1 MRRAERN
8 KQSEGMGFA
17 RYRSGRPSPSGPRL
31 DHRAPAP
38 DSADTAER
46 VGDEALVDAS
56 GNAHLSDD
64 LLPAVNGALVDM
76 LLNWL
81 LCLHLDVPTNN
92 VEGIADTSADNN
104 GYLCHRKGEEE
115 AHRAGVILP
124 RAQSHDDVESS
135 ELEATVR
142 NDSSER
148 SAKTSVERKEA
159 LGTRSR
165 LLQATR
171 QSVKDLLSRAD
182 IGNKALT
189 GIIQRIHE
197 RQTACCCQ
205 APRCKSPQLA
215 LKMSIARRR
224 FIFRT
229 ARRARSD
236 T

>member
-1 MRRAERN
+1 
-8 KQSEGMGFA
+8 MGFA
-17 RYRSGRPSPSGPRL
+17 RYRSSRPSPSSPRL

-148 SAKTSVERKEA
+148 NAKTSVERKEA

-229 ARRARSD
+229 ARRAQSD